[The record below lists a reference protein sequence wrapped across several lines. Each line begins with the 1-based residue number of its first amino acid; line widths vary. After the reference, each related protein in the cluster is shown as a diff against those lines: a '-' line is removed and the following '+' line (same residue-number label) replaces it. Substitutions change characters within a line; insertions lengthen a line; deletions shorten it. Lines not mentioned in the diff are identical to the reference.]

1 MTFRKSLFSGK
12 VVSSDGYSVK
22 PLGHTRLLYED
33 GANRLY
39 VSGDLLGPNRWAIYP
54 EDMRKDNEQGRPL
67 RDDTL
72 RELVTR
78 RIRDALEFLG
88 GSLEI

>member
-1 MTFRKSLFSGK
+1 MTLRRSLFSAK
-12 VVSSDGYSVK
+12 VVSSEGYSVK

-33 GANRLY
+33 ESNRLF

-54 EDMRKDNEQGRPL
+54 DDMRRDNEQGRRL
-67 RDDTL
+67 HDDATRD
-72 RELVTR
+72 LVTS
-78 RIRDALEFLG
+78 RIRKVLEFLG